1 MRLTAWFTKPA
12 LRQVPCAKEG
22 AEQTA
27 AGQRMTE
34 DQTVPL
40 PWRREEG
47 LEKKTDERE
56 EQMTGKKKNIEIEGG
71 DEKTRMTAAMDI
83 DTGESCEEEAGMR
96 DIEMRQSQQR
106 RSRQR

>member
-27 AGQRMTE
+27 AG
-34 DQTVPL
+34 
-40 PWRREEG
+40 
-47 LEKKTDERE
+47 E

-83 DTGESCEEEAGMR
+83 DTGGSCEEEAGMR